1 MLPSAAGD
9 LVAVRIVESMAKPEI
24 DPRILELCRS
34 VTARRPRTV
43 IDHILKHGHVTT
55 EELKD
60 RYGYDHP
67 PRAARDVRESGV
79 PLETF
84 RIPSERTGRKI
95 AAYRFD
101 DPSKIR
107 RGRIEGRKAFSKS
120 FRGVLIARY
129 ESRDAFTGEQIP
141 ARYLQIDHRVPY
153 EVAGDAVHDEVH
165 PEEYMLLDSSSQR
178 AKSWTCEQCVNWKSA
193 HDPAVCRSCFWAFPE
208 NYTHIAGER
217 VRRIYI
223 EWRGIEVKV
232 FDGLRALAAR
242 RNTTVAALL
251 KKLSKELD

>member
-1 MLPSAAGD
+1 
-9 LVAVRIVESMAKPEI
+9 MANPEI
-24 DPRILELCRS
+24 DPRLLELCRR
-34 VTARRPRTV
+34 VTAKRPRTV
-43 IDHILKHGHVTT
+43 IEHILEHGHVTT

-60 RYGYDHP
+60 RYGYNHP

-79 PLETF
+79 PLKTF
-84 RIPSERTGRKI
+84 RIPSERSGRKI
-95 AAYRFD
+95 GAYRFD

-107 RGRIEGRKAFSKS
+107 RGRIEGRKAFSKP
-120 FRGVLIARY
+120 FRDALIARY
-129 ESRDAFTGEQIP
+129 DSRDAFTGEQIA

-178 AKSWTCEQCVNWKSA
+178 AKSWTCEQCINWKSV

-208 NYTHIAGER
+208 NYTHIAGEQ

-223 EWRGIEVKV
+223 EWRGTEVEV
-232 FDGLRALAAR
+232 FDRLRALAAR

-251 KKLSKELD
+251 KDLSKELG